1 MRRGRTLACCLLIA
15 AEAVLA
21 SDDAIHVGGHTW
33 EVKDFSQLQQKLS
46 SEDFASGPYNWYL
59 ALHPARE
66 HEAEKWLSVFL
77 HVANAKALPPG
88 WSRRAMFSLSV
99 FNHEE
104 GKAGEIKEL
113 DFTFNASFPSR
124 GWKAFV
130 KREQIY
136 SGLLAPNDSLTIRA
150 FVTVSKCGV
159 VEGKYDDD
167 DDEYVFDFEDDR
179 CDEDSGLEEAF
190 RIPLE
195 EATWSRIVGEA
206 AAAAQKELLETK
218 QAEAD
223 QKRRAAAAAG
233 DAAGEGVA
241 EARE

>member
-1 MRRGRTLACCLLIA
+1 MG
-15 AEAVLA
+15 
-21 SDDAIHVGGHTW
+21 
-33 EVKDFSQLQQKLS
+33 
-46 SEDFASGPYNWYL
+46 SEMCIRD
-59 ALHPARE
+59 R
-66 HEAEKWLSVFL
+66 
-77 HVANAKALPPG
+77 
-88 WSRRAMFSLSV
+88 

-167 DDEYVFDFEDDR
+167 DDS

-206 AAAAQKELLETK
+206 AAAGRPRGLSADDALRLKVGAAHRGDVWARRRKIRVELVLQEAAALAAADALVARREEDREAHRARLHERGVAAQHV
-218 QAEAD
+218 
-223 QKRRAAAAAG
+223 RRA
-233 DAAGEGVA
+233 
-241 EARE
+241 